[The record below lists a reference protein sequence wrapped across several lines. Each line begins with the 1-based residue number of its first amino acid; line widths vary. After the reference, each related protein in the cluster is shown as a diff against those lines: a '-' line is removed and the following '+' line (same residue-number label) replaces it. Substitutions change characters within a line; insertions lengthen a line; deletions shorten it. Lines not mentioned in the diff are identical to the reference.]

1 MKHIVK
7 LLLLV
12 TGIFTLSAVA
22 SAQQVAT
29 YTTQLEEKS
38 LPVGEFATVNVVDD
52 FEVTLTKGSYGV
64 KVSTDK
70 VLAPYVQV
78 YVRSKTLYI
87 SYDEKSVP
95 KDVKKLF
102 KGRNAPKPIFRAI
115 VYLPQLNGLQLS
127 NNASVY
133 ATDSFNGSSFR
144 LEMTDKAQLK
154 SLTLECT
161 EASLNL
167 KKNAQATLQVTTQ
180 TQTEVN
186 LDNNANLK
194 LSCNASN
201 LALVSNGNADLLMTG
216 DCTNAALKLLGSS
229 DTETSLTVAEQLKLE
244 ASGSAA
250 LKLSGNMPVPQME
263 LTADKGCKL
272 DATQFSAQNLVAN
285 MSGNARIDIA
295 VEENLNATLVGG
307 SALYYSGTP
316 AITIGKIIKS
326 TLAPQGSTT
335 K

>member
-1 MKHIVK
+1 MKSKIVK
-7 LLLLV
+7 VLLV
-12 TGIFTLSAVA
+12 ITCIFTLGVLA
-22 SAQQVAT
+22 SAQPVT
-29 YTTQLEEKS
+29 SYTTQLEEKS
-38 LPVGEFATVNVVDD
+38 LPVGEFSTVNVVDD
-52 FEVTLTKGSYGV
+52 FEITLTKGSYGV

-95 KDVKKLF
+95 KDTKKLF
-102 KGRNAPKPIFRAI
+102 KGKNAPKPVFRAI

-144 LEMTDKAQLK
+144 LEMSDKAQLK
-154 SLTLECT
+154 TLTLECT
-161 EASLNL
+161 DASINM
-167 KKNAQATLQVTTQ
+167 KKNSLATLVVNAQNQV
-180 TQTEVN
+180 EVN

-194 LSCNASN
+194 LTGNAAA
-201 LALVSNGNADLLMTG
+201 LALNTNGNAQLLTAG
-216 DCTNAALKLLGSS
+216 DCNTAELKLAGSS
-229 DTETSLTVAEQLKLE
+229 DTEAGLNVKEQLKLF
-244 ASGSAA
+244 ATGSAE
-250 LKLSGNMPVPQME
+250 LRLNGSVPKME
-263 LTADKGCKL
+263 LTAEKSCKL
-272 DATQFSAQNLVAN
+272 DATKFSTALLAAG
-285 MSGNARIDIA
+285 MSGSARIDIA
-295 VEENLNATLVGG
+295 VEENLDATLVGG

-326 TLAPQGSTT
+326 TLAPVGSTA

>member
-12 TGIFTLSAVA
+12 TGIFALSAVA

-29 YTTQLEEKS
+29 YSTQLEEKT

-102 KGRNAPKPIFRAI
+102 KGRNAPKPVFRAI

-127 NNASVY
+127 GNASAY
-133 ATDSFNGSSFR
+133 ATDNFNGSSFR

-161 EASLNL
+161 EASLNM
-167 KKNAQATLQVTTQ
+167 KKNAQATLQVSSHN
-180 TQTEVN
+180 QTEIN

-194 LSCNASN
+194 LTCQAADLS
-201 LALVSNGNADLLMTG
+201 LVTNGNANLLMTG
-216 DCTNAALKLLGSS
+216 DCTTAALKLLGSS
-229 DTETSLTVAEQLKLE
+229 DTETTLTVAEKLKMD

-250 LKLSGNMPVPQME
+250 LTLGSNVPVPQME
-263 LTADKGCKL
+263 LTADKNCKL
-272 DATQFSAQNLVAN
+272 DATKFSAVNLVAN
-285 MSGNARIDIA
+285 LSGNARIDIA
-295 VEENLNATLVGG
+295 VEESLNATLVGG
-307 SALYYSGTP
+307 SSLYYSGTP

-326 TLAPQGSTT
+326 TLAPQGSTA